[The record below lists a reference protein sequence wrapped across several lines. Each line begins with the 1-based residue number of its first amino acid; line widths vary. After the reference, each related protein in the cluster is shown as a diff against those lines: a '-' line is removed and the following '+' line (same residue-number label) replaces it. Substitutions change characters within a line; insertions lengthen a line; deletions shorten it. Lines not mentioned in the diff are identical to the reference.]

1 MTHVGSD
8 PFSELS
14 NTGVRVTLLGS
25 AGAGAYVGYRAGG
38 LLFAPLGAIAAVA
51 LAIRTGLTSK
61 AGQWWTNRQ
70 SRTGHWTDES
80 HYADRNASLWTA
92 RFEGGAWSA
101 TSDSYHLPPTPGMA
115 GGPPVS
121 SDVVVR
127 TSVAESGRDALG
139 PKIDAYAAEEAA
151 RYERGKTAVVGCS
164 CSRPKPAV
172 ARASVG
178 RSPYSLHHA
187 NASRFKA
194 AAELAL
200 LEDHM
205 INDPCPDC
213 MNKHAMTA
221 SRLMSEAATLE
232 DGEAGDVVGAELIED
247 IRQALKP
254 ESDIPLA
261 NRSRDIRKKIQQKLN
276 LSHADHAHDD

>member
-1 MTHVGSD
+1 MIEWSRDTN
-8 PFSELS
+8 L
-14 NTGVRVTLLGS
+14 
-25 AGAGAYVGYRAGG
+25 
-38 LLFAPLGAIAAVA
+38 PLGQ
-51 LAIRTGLTSK
+51 LK
-61 AGQWWTNRQ
+61 AGNFHTPVV
-70 SRTGHWTDES
+70 EPII
-80 HYADRNASLWTA
+80 
-92 RFEGGAWSA
+92 GAIIG
-101 TSDSYHLPPTPGMA
+101 YLIRPGWLGPIA
-115 GGPPVS
+115 GLVIG
-121 SDVVVR
+121 DV
-127 TSVAESGRDALG
+127 AALG
-139 PKIDAYAAEEAA
+139 YDYAKSVQPVVAPGTAA
-151 RYERGKTAVVGCS
+151 TKGCS

-221 SRLMSEAATLE
+221 SRLMSEAATLDE
-232 DGEAGDVVGAELIED
+232 GEAGDVVGAELIED

-261 NRSRDIRKKIQQKLN
+261 NRSRDIRKKIQQKLQ
-276 LSHADHAHDD
+276 LSHVNHAHDD